1 MKQMELFDSQK
12 PEETPAGDSSPDF
25 ETTLSQLE
33 SIVQELEGEIKL
45 ERALSLFEQ
54 GMKLSGHCQKFL
66 QSAEQ
71 QIEVLKRAA
80 DGSVS
85 TTAFSEEPAE

>member
-1 MKQMELFDSQK
+1 MKQMEIFEDKTAQ
-12 PEETPAGDSSPDF
+12 EPACDQLPDF

-33 SIVQELEGEIKL
+33 CIVTELEGEIKL

-54 GMKLSGHCQKFL
+54 GMKLSGQCQKFL

-71 QIEVLKRAA
+71 QIEVLKRAT
-80 DGSVS
+80 DGTVS
-85 TTAFSEEPAE
+85 TVAFNEEPAE